1 MPIPLGILAVA
12 GAGAAGGAGY
22 ELIQTTVLGSNTAT
36 VTFSNINTYTQYEH
50 LQLRITARSD
60 RNSDQDTLNIR
71 LNNDSSTTYRT
82 HILKGTGSAVESTTE
97 TFTGSFLALK
107 IPDATQGANIYAAA
121 VIDLLD
127 FSNASKNTTMRLFG
141 GYDNTAFVGLP
152 EDIVL
157 KSGLYPSA
165 AAITQISFL
174 SATGSNFV
182 AGSRFSLYGIK

>member
-1 MPIPLGILAVA
+1 MAWNLGLM
-12 GAGAAGGAGY
+12 GAAGGTASSFDLL
-22 ELIQTTVLGSNTAT
+22 ETTVLSSNTAT

-50 LQLRITARSD
+50 LQLRITARSS

-107 IPDATQGANIYAAA
+107 IPDQRQATNIFAAA
-121 VIDLLD
+121 VVDFLD
-127 FSNASKNTTMRLFG
+127 FNNASKNTTMRLLG
-141 GYDNTAFVGLP
+141 GYDNTYTVSLP

-165 AAITQISFL
+165 AAITEISFL
-174 SATGSNFV
+174 SATGNNFV
-182 AGSRFSLYGIK
+182 TGSRFSLYGVK